1 MLRDLE
7 VFLRYVTLIAVRF
20 YLLTLDCLGLVSE
33 NFWDVLS
40 RSRLEQKIERL
51 GLGLGLVKFW

>member
-1 MLRDLE
+1 LPF
-7 VFLRYVTLIAVRF
+7 VFT

-33 NFWDVLS
+33 NFWDVSS

-51 GLGLGLVKFW
+51 GLVSIS